1 MTQAAI
7 LVGGRGTRLGALTAS
22 TPKPLLEVGGVPFLD
37 HVIAHL
43 RDHGCDRFLL
53 LAGFEAMKVVE
64 YAREADRRLGVP
76 IYVAIEPVPD
86 AGTGGALWYARHRLD
101 ETFILANGDTFFDVD
116 PRPLFNMV
124 KNGWLSCPKGPVA
137 GLVARLRDGT
147 PAGLYVLRRSVIDDV
162 DAETLSLEE
171 FITGHPSG
179 FADVRLD
186 GYFVD
191 IGTPAELERAR
202 RELRL

>member
-43 RDHGCDRFLL
+43 RDRGCGRFLL
-53 LAGFEAMKVVE
+53 LAGFEAMQVVE
-64 YAREADRRLGVP
+64 YARAADSRLGVP

-86 AGTGGALWYARHRLD
+86 AGTGGALWHARRRLD

-116 PRPLFNMV
+116 PRCLLNALNQRLSILATMARIANG
-124 KNGWLSCPKGPVA
+124 KNG
-137 GLVARLRDGT
+137 
-147 PAGLYVLRRSVIDDV
+147 GLYALRHEVTRYLEPIS
-162 DAETLSLEE
+162 SLEAVISLPGRCGSLVFDDY
-171 FITGHPSG
+171 FI
-179 FADVRLD
+179 
-186 GYFVD
+186 D
-191 IGTPAELERAR
+191 IGTPVELERAR
-202 RELRL
+202 RELPLRNNDV